1 MLPDDYEL
9 PRYEGPTV
17 RFAVRYRSER
27 EDEALLLAR
36 RLFAELDQRIEA
48 LTLTPVEGDE
58 FDVWLDD
65 ELVHSRRESGAEP
78 SALRL
83 AELAWTRLGG
93 RERDA
98 GITTAAER

>member
-9 PRYEGPTV
+9 PLYEGPTV
-17 RFAVRYRSER
+17 RFVVRYRADR
-27 EDEALLLAR
+27 EDDALLLAR

-48 LTLTPVEGDE
+48 LTLTPVEGDQ
-58 FDVWLDD
+58 FDVWLDG
-65 ELVHSRRESGAEP
+65 ELVHSRRASGEEP

-83 AELAWTRLGG
+83 AELAWTHLGG

-98 GITTAAER
+98 GIRTTPDR

>member
-9 PRYEGPTV
+9 PPYDGPTV
-17 RFAVRYRSER
+17 RFAVRYRADR
-27 EDEALLLAR
+27 EDDALLLAR

-48 LTLTPVEGDE
+48 LTLTPVEGDQ

-65 ELVHSRRESGAEP
+65 ELVHSRPESGRDP

-98 GITTAAER
+98 GIRAAADR